1 MNVGM
6 FRFPQKHPMAL
17 TCAEL
22 FLDRWF
28 KYGHAIL
35 VGKREAVD
43 WEDLKIRDSA
53 AKLWMANTNDVRS
66 RVGSPSFPQDALFK
80 ALYFSPLPPWLRD
93 WSDVG
98 AGDRWGYQTPSETD
112 MKQHSFTLNVW
123 CRQKLGKRP
132 KCVADALE
140 FALQCRKCRK
150 QVEFVE
156 SVERAVLGLQEGL
169 ASHYDA
175 TTTLEL
181 QLASI
186 KCWKGPGTRELVSSC
201 VPLEK

>member
-1 MNVGM
+1 MTSTTCGWGDRCRTLFIYPIGYFVKGDLRVNVGM

-98 AGDRWGYQTPSETD
+98 AGDSYGYQTPSETD

-140 FALQCRKCRK
+140 FALQCRTCRK
-150 QVEFVE
+150 QVIARNSGFF
-156 SVERAVLGLQEGL
+156 R
-169 ASHYDA
+169 
-175 TTTLEL
+175 
-181 QLASI
+181 
-186 KCWKGPGTRELVSSC
+186 
-201 VPLEK
+201 